1 MIKQKREE
9 NGQETLC
16 IIQYQGV
23 GKVLILIKT
32 LKKFDKTQQAAGTY
46 INGLA
51 LLIKFGI
58 QVKLAP

>member
-1 MIKQKREE
+1 MKKLEQMIKQKREE

-32 LKKFDKTQQAAGTY
+32 LKKFDKT
-46 INGLA
+46 
-51 LLIKFGI
+51 
-58 QVKLAP
+58 